1 LVNSKNTLLLV
12 VVRVSLH
19 SETLTFF
26 NFFIFPFIHTFAALS
41 KNKNEE

>member
-1 LVNSKNTLLLV
+1 MT
-12 VVRVSLH
+12 VRVSLQ
-19 SETLTFF
+19 SEALFFF